1 MKIFFLDDSKERHE
15 RFRLNRLHA
24 EITFAWTY
32 EEACKVLS
40 RDSFDVVYL
49 SHNLTSS
56 KVNKK
61 DKNGVDLAEFLSML
75 PLERRP
81 EFVVI
86 HSFNKNGRQR
96 MKTIL
101 SGAGIR
107 CRISPFS
114 G

>member
-40 RDSFDVVYL
+40 RDSFDV
-49 SHNLTSS
+49 
-56 KVNKK
+56 VNKK